1 MADSEKTIRL
11 KIELEIARAKS
22 NIKGLESQIEKL
34 DMRFTENKVKAK
46 QLALEYNKLA
56 DSKSRL
62 AQSSTNV
69 STKLDQVKTASGG
82 ATSSVLEMGRV
93 ISDSNYG
100 IRGVANNLSQLATN
114 LVYTAKSAGGL
125 AAGMGQIWKAL
136 MGPLGI
142 LLLFQAAIAYL
153 EKLSLETGKAEKS
166 FADFSSKGV
175 TEAVAKLSLLED
187 VINDTT
193 LSLEE
198 QTGVLEAAKTE
209 FKELGKA
216 SIETA
221 DDLDITTKAIDKM
234 KGKLFELAFAQS
246 ILQESQEK
254 LAAYTKQQAAGAQ
267 MSTIEKFLVFATQTG
282 PASIFKQNVIAG
294 AVEDATPRFEKEGE
308 RLKKQYF
315 DILEML
321 KKPQEFGE
329 GLLAELVFGK
339 DDKSGGKAVK
349 MFKEQTLK
357 LEKFIISQN
366 RANALI
372 VEKNEVK
379 QLDIKQKYAK
389 EDLDNT
395 KQTFIDKQR
404 LRLEDFKK
412 KNDDDEKI
420 AEAEAVFR
428 KMKEDAEDE
437 HQRALTALETL
448 HLSQRIEKRLE
459 LIRGFNERMLE
470 ARVESAGA
478 YSDFVSSTGA
488 GTSAGSVGKP
498 MSAVG
503 AEGVDTQTEAMKAAG
518 VIEEQQFEEALEA
531 KKEQLKLQGMS
542 ELQVK
547 MELGHMQYQFDLD
560 QATREIELEQMK
572 IDAKKNINL
581 EYVSWVSSLSSTF
594 KRIAGDNEGL
604 AKAALALE
612 KGSKIA
618 SIVISTQ
625 AANQQVLVA
634 ASARAMLGDPTAV
647 KTGKLR
653 VLKNNIGAG
662 LSIANILATGL
673 NNASSPSSGSGGAG
687 SGGGESREFDFN
699 LVGSTGVNQL
709 AQGIGG
715 QFDQPIQAYVV
726 SSQMTSQQQLDNV
739 IQSSATI
746 GD

>member
-1 MADSEKTIRL
+1 
-11 KIELEIARAKS
+11 
-22 NIKGLESQIEKL
+22 
-34 DMRFTENKVKAK
+34 
-46 QLALEYNKLA
+46 
-56 DSKSRL
+56 
-62 AQSSTNV
+62 
-69 STKLDQVKTASGG
+69 
-82 ATSSVLEMGRV
+82 
-93 ISDSNYG
+93 
-100 IRGVANNLSQLATN
+100 
-114 LVYTAKSAGGL
+114 
-125 AAGMGQIWKAL
+125 
-136 MGPLGI
+136 
-142 LLLFQAAIAYL
+142 
-153 EKLSLETGKAEKS
+153 
-166 FADFSSKGV
+166 
-175 TEAVAKLSLLED
+175 
-187 VINDTT
+187 
-193 LSLEE
+193 
-198 QTGVLEAAKTE
+198 
-209 FKELGKA
+209 
-216 SIETA
+216 
-221 DDLDITTKAIDKM
+221 
-234 KGKLFELAFAQS
+234 
-246 ILQESQEK
+246 
-254 LAAYTKQQAAGAQ
+254 

-321 KKPQEFGE
+321 KKPQEFGK

-366 RANALI
+366 RANALL